1 MRILFVS
8 YEFFSGIAIYTAG
21 PRYISCHMSESVTP
35 TPNEPAA
42 PKPPESGGT
51 YLALSILTT
60 LFCCL
65 PFGIPAIVFAAQ
77 IDGKLKSGDIEG
89 ATKSARMAKI
99 WIITSAASGFAFI
112 LIYLLI
118 FATAGLTI
126 FSEALKNK

>member
-1 MRILFVS
+1 
-8 YEFFSGIAIYTAG
+8 
-21 PRYISCHMSESVTP
+21 MSESVTP
-35 TPNEPAA
+35 TPSEPVA

-89 ATKSARMAKI
+89 ATKSARMSKI
-99 WIITSAASGFAFI
+99 WIITSAASGFAFL
-112 LIYLLI
+112 LIYFLVI
-118 FATAGLTI
+118 ATAGLTV
-126 FSEALKNK
+126 FSEALKK

>member
-1 MRILFVS
+1 MNAVLE
-8 YEFFSGIAIYTAG
+8 YELAEVQEENI
-21 PRYISCHMSESVTP
+21 RTP
-35 TPNEPAA
+35 A

-99 WIITSAASGFAFI
+99 WIITSAASGFAF
-112 LIYLLI
+112 LVIYLLI
-118 FATAGLTI
+118 FAAAGMTA
-126 FSEALKNK
+126 FSEILKKQ

>member
-1 MRILFVS
+1 MPFRRAI
-8 YEFFSGIAIYTAG
+8 SGIEIYTAG
-21 PRYISCHMSESVTP
+21 PWYILFPMSESVTP
-35 TPNEPAA
+35 NPAQPPA

-65 PFGIPAIVFAAQ
+65 PFGIPAIVFASQ

-99 WIITSAASGFAFI
+99 WIITSAASGFAF
-112 LIYLLI
+112 LVIYLLI
-118 FATAGLTI
+118 FAAAGMTAFTEI
-126 FSEALKNK
+126 LKKQ

>member
-1 MRILFVS
+1 MPFRRAI
-8 YEFFSGIAIYTAG
+8 SGIEIYTPGADIFPAG
-21 PRYISCHMSESVTP
+21 MSESVTP
-35 TPNEPAA
+35 TSAQPPA

-65 PFGIPAIVFAAQ
+65 PFGIPAIVFASQ

-99 WIITSAASGFAFI
+99 WIITSAASGFAF
-112 LIYLLI
+112 LVIYLLI
-118 FATAGLTI
+118 FAAAGMTAFTEI
-126 FSEALKNK
+126 LKKQ